1 MVSAATYSAVTYLPP
16 WRLFLGLTLLSVILL
31 LTGCNSKSAEK
42 TLQYSKTPSTASPPV
57 YRFAVH
63 PLHNPAKL
71 AEAYQPLIE
80 FINLHIPEAFFELEA
95 SRDYQAF
102 EEKYRIRR
110 PEFLLPNPWQSI
122 EAMKSGYQVI
132 AMAGDAEDFKGLF
145 IVRKNSLVK
154 KLTDLKG
161 KTVSYPSPTALAAC
175 IMPQYFLHQQGINI
189 NRDITNIYVGSQ
201 ESSIMSAYL
210 GQSAAGVTWPV
221 PWRLFQQ
228 DHPHEAAQLKVLW
241 ETPCLLNNSVMV
253 RDDVPAAISLKVR
266 QLLLD
271 LPQTAEGRA
280 VLSSMS
286 TTRFHAADN
295 GSYKRVRDY
304 VTAFEKEVR
313 PVVDTK

>member
-1 MVSAATYSAVTYLPP
+1 MISAATYRAVTDLPT
-16 WRLFLGLTLLSVILL
+16 RRFFLGLALLTVILL
-31 LTGCNSKSAEK
+31 LTGCNPQSAEK
-42 TLQYSKTPSTASPPV
+42 PLQYSKTPSAASPPV

-80 FINLHIPEAFFELEA
+80 FINLHIPEAHFELEA

-122 EAMKSGYQVI
+122 EAMKNGYQVI

-145 IVRKNSLVK
+145 IARKDSPIK
-154 KLTDLKG
+154 KPADLKG

-201 ESSIMSAYL
+201 ESSIMSTYL
-210 GQSAAGVTWPV
+210 DQSAAGVTWPV

-241 ETPCLLNNSVMV
+241 ETPCLLNNAVMV
-253 RDDVPAAISLKVR
+253 RDDVPAEISRKVR
-266 QLLLD
+266 QLLLE
-271 LPQTAEGRA
+271 LPQTTEGRA

-286 TTRFHAADN
+286 TTRFHVADN
-295 GSYKRVRDY
+295 GSYKKVRDY

-313 PVVDTK
+313 PVDTK